1 MSVLAQ
7 ATACTNN
14 AVASVLKELENPV
27 KAYEITAG
35 TDIDAIA
42 VVDRPAPTPGPG
54 DVAIDVK
61 ACSLNYRDILVISGT
76 YAVGDKVTG
85 VVPLSDGAGVVSAV
99 GAGVT
104 RFKVGDR
111 VAAAFMPGWLDGP
124 LTAELQV
131 GSLGGAVD
139 GMLAEQVVLP
149 ASGVVH
155 IPDHLS
161 FEEASTLP
169 CAGVTAWY
177 AQFVGADIGPGDTV
191 LLLGTGGVSIFA
203 LQFAK
208 LAGARVIITSSD
220 DAKLERARALGADHV
235 INYRSNPEWQQEVL
249 ALTDG
254 RGVDHAVEVGGP
266 GTLNKTLEAVRFGGS
281 ISLMGVL
288 TGLADAVATGLIL
301 HKNIKI
307 QGTYVGSVAMFEA
320 MNRAID
326 LHKMKPV
333 VDRVFPFDKAVDALR
348 LLKAGGHFGKIVVS
362 LE

>member
-1 MSVLAQ
+1 M
-7 ATACTNN
+7 
-14 AVASVLKELENPV
+14 

-35 TDIDAIA
+35 TDIDSIAI
-42 VVDRPAPTPGPG
+42 VDRQAPVPGPG
-54 DVAIDVK
+54 EVAITMK

-85 VVPLSDGAGVVSAV
+85 VVPLSDGAGVIAAV
-99 GAGVT
+99 GEGVT

-111 VAAAFMPGWLDGP
+111 VAGAFMPGWLDGP
-124 LTAELQV
+124 LTAELQA

-139 GMLAEQVVLP
+139 GVLAEQIVLP
-149 ASGVVH
+149 ATGVVA
-155 IPDHLS
+155 IPDHLT
-161 FEEASTLP
+161 FEEAATLP

-177 AQFVGADIGPGDTV
+177 AQFVGGSVQPGDTV

-208 LAGARVIITSSD
+208 MAGANVIITSSD
-220 DAKLERARALGADHV
+220 DAKLERAKELGADHG
-235 INYRSNPEWQQEVL
+235 INYRSDPEWQQTVL
-249 ALTDG
+249 ALTGG

-266 GTLNKTLEAVRFGGS
+266 GTLNKTLEALRFGGS

-320 MNRAID
+320 MNRAIAHHR
-326 LHKMKPV
+326 LKPV
-333 VDRVFPFDKAVDALR
+333 VDRVFTFEQAVDALQ
-348 LLKAGGHFGKIVVS
+348 LLKSGRHFGKIVVTVP
-362 LE
+362 